1 MIKIYDTNFFSDV
14 TVDFSQNILK
24 IYVVELPIIENI
36 YFEGIKANKIKE
48 RVFKDLILKSRSSY
62 NEIFLKKDK
71 NKIEN
76 NLKEIGYFFSN
87 VEVVLTELDDNKV
100 ELKYLV
106 DLGEKAKIRK
116 INFVGNK
123 IFKDRKL
130 KRIITS
136 EEYKFWKFI
145 SGKNT

>member
-1 MIKIYDTNFFSDV
+1 M
-14 TVDFSQNILK
+14 
-24 IYVVELPIIENI
+24 
-36 YFEGIKANKIKE
+36 
-48 RVFKDLILKSRSSY
+48 
-62 NEIFLKKDK
+62 
-71 NKIEN
+71 
-76 NLKEIGYFFSN
+76 KEIGYFFSN

-130 KRIITS
+130 KELLPVRSINFGNLFL
-136 EEYKFWKFI
+136 K
-145 SGKNT
+145 KNT